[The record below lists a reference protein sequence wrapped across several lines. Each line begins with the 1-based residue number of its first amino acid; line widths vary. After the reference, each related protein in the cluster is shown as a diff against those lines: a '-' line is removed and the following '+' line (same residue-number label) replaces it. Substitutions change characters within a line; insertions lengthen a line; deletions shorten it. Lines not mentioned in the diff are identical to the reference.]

1 MARLGLPSTPLR
13 PHELESCLLNMGHQV
28 LYWYICHM
36 SYYFGT
42 RINFVLGNI
51 GKHDFHEYSHKMP
64 NWSWLW
70 VQTQIALRPRYFMEL
85 RVVFTFRC
93 QERNMTNQILVAS
106 PSILSMAPI
115 EWHHHGVMVRISQ
128 ETWTS
133 WGCDLCIFLL
143 LYWADRLGISLETHC
158 AGVQLWTSRR
168 KTGWVLKSHF

>member
-1 MARLGLPSTPLR
+1 MLVPWQL
-13 PHELESCLLNMGHQV
+13 
-28 LYWYICHM
+28 
-36 SYYFGT
+36 FGT
-42 RINFVLGNI
+42 SQGSS
-51 GKHDFHEYSHKMP
+51 KHLLFWHLYIH
-64 NWSWLW
+64 
-70 VQTQIALRPRYFMEL
+70 VTCGFEL
-85 RVVFTFRC
+85 RFTHWRARRRRGQHSTLPETNIAVFTFRC